1 MKNNGKAKAISL
13 PKKLALSKPD
23 EELLC
28 MECLLEGS
36 MVLVAKIPSII
47 KKSFYY
53 TLPYFRRFWR

>member
-1 MKNNGKAKAISL
+1 MKNNRKAKALAL
-13 PKKLALSKPD
+13 PKKLVLSAPD

-28 MECLLEGS
+28 MECLLMES
-36 MVLVAKIPSII
+36 MVLVAKIPSIV